1 MGLDNIR
8 DDERL
13 RRLEAITDATLS
25 RLDVSDLLDEL
36 LERVRDLI
44 GADTAAILL
53 LDQHSRQLVATA
65 AKGLEE
71 EVRRGVRIPLGQGFA
86 GRVAAGRRPV
96 VLADVT
102 PDDVINPI
110 LIEKGIRS
118 LLGVPILA
126 AGDVVGVLHVGM
138 LTPYEFATDDI
149 QLLELAAD
157 RAGAAGQIR
166 SQKLEQAAALALQR
180 SLLPSTLP
188 DVPGVDLAARYLP
201 GHDFGIGGDWYDVFT
216 LPSGWLGVV
225 IGDVSGHGLASAVVM
240 GRVRSALRAYAL
252 ITDDP
257 AEALGL
263 LDRKVRHFE
272 AGSLTT
278 AMYAMVSPDRGTIHV
293 STAGHMPPVLALPGV
308 GASVVRLPA
317 DPPLASTSC
326 AGRAAALPSTSRRAR
341 CWCSTPTAWSSGAAR
356 SSTSGSP
363 GSPRPSGPS
372 RPSRPRRCAR
382 PSWRPSGR
390 CSRPTTWRC
399 SSSGVSMTVK
409 MGIHLRHD
417 PRERPHPARGREA
430 PLGSELRR
438 SAAGAAGRADRH
450 PDPVRLPAD
459 PAVQQRVP
467 AHHGLPEGCVRR
479 RAAGRGGLHRDDHF
493 AGRVPPRAVPS
504 GP

>member
-86 GRVAAGRRPV
+86 GRVAQGRRPV

-317 DPPLASTSC
+317 DPPL
-326 AGRAAALPSTSRRAR
+326 GIDILR
-341 CWCSTPTAWSSGAAR
+341 
-356 SSTSGSP
+356 
-363 GSPRPSGPS
+363 
-372 RPSRPRRCAR
+372 RPRRSTTLDLPPGAVLVLYTDGLVERRGEIIDVGVARLTEAVRTEPAKSAEALCATIMATVG
-382 PSWRPSGR
+382 PVQ
-390 CSRPTTWRC
+390 PTDD
-399 SSSGVSMTVK
+399 VALLV
-409 MGIHLRHD
+409 
-417 PRERPHPARGREA
+417 
-430 PLGSELRR
+430 
-438 SAAGAAGRADRH
+438 
-450 PDPVRLPAD
+450 
-459 PAVQQRVP
+459 
-467 AHHGLPEGCVRR
+467 VRR
-479 RAAGRGGLHRDDHF
+479 FDDCENGHPPAA
-493 AGRVPPRAVPS
+493 
-504 GP
+504 